1 MPKVTTKEAKG
12 PLQQAAL
19 APMDVEADLP
29 TKPNLSALS
38 AKEQNG
44 MKVEFRRVR
53 MQRASSTFTITTL
66 TGCW

>member
-29 TKPNLSALS
+29 TKPNFSALS

-44 MKVEFRRVR
+44 MKLEFRRVR
-53 MQRASSTFTITTL
+53 M
-66 TGCW
+66 